1 VARTDRRARRQ
12 EDPVSVVHA
21 LRDPLDQELAGLLAS
36 CLAFGKATVAVRKAQ
51 EAIDRL
57 GLPLHAACDAPVAAL
72 ERRLG
77 DWKHRLYGA
86 GDIARLLHGARR
98 RQREAGSLG
107 AALAACLDGRDFREG
122 LGAFV
127 RSLRA
132 AGWGDATQGRA
143 ASHLLPDPLTSPSA
157 CKRLLLYLRW
167 MVRPADG
174 IDLGLWSAR
183 VSPARLLI
191 PVDVHIHR
199 LARNLGLTTRP
210 TASWAAAEEITAH
223 LARLRPEDPVFYDFA
238 LCHMGMVQRCPS
250 EQDVVRCEGCGVRPV
265 CVHWGPAERPR
276 GGGRRR
282 GE

>member
-1 VARTDRRARRQ
+1 MARTDRTTRRQ

-21 LRDPLDQELAGLLAS
+21 LRDPLDQEIAGLLAS

-51 EAIDRL
+51 EAIDRV
-57 GLPLHAACDAPVAAL
+57 GLPLHRGCEAPVAAL

-77 DWKHRLYGA
+77 PWKHRLYGA
-86 GDIARLLHGARR
+86 GDLARLLHGARR
-98 RQREAGSLG
+98 LQREAGSLG
-107 AALAACLDGRDFREG
+107 HALAGALEGQSLREG

-127 RSLRA
+127 RTLRR
-132 AGWGDATQGRA
+132 AGWGDEKPGKAVL
-143 ASHLLPDPLTSPSA
+143 HLLPDPLVSQSA

-174 IDLGLWSAR
+174 VDLGLWSGQ

-199 LARNLGLTTRP
+199 LARNLGLTGRP

-223 LARLRPEDPVFYDFA
+223 LAKMRPEDPVFYDFA

-250 EQDVVRCEGCGVRPV
+250 RQDALRCEGCGVRPV
-265 CVHWGPAERPR
+265 CVHWR
-276 GGGRRR
+276 GGEGGVGSSRRR
-282 GE
+282 GG